1 MSEFLFAICIY
12 AAYCGAVIV
21 AVLGGMFIWLLVRG
35 RKEDRH
41 PGFID
46 DRVLRHFVDEWS
58 RDYYTRERQ
67 R

>member
-1 MSEFLFAICIY
+1 VSAFTIALLGLGLY
-12 AAYCGAVIV
+12 VLVCGAV
-21 AVLGGMFIWLLVRG
+21 LLVVWREG
-35 RKEDRH
+35 RKESRR